1 MTNIIIHGIQIHDCK
16 PVGNTNVR
24 DSLGHFRYRGVFF
37 FFFFFW
43 VDKKLGYI
51 FIRPKQKNKFVTSLS
66 TWSTIMGRM
75 SSTHILQ
82 FDRFL
87 AILAIK

>member
-37 FFFFFW
+37 FFFFGLIRNL
-43 VDKKLGYI
+43 DI
-51 FIRPKQKNKFVTSLS
+51 FSLDRNRKTSLL
-66 TWSTIMGRM
+66 
-75 SSTHILQ
+75 HL
-82 FDRFL
+82 
-87 AILAIK
+87 

>member
-37 FFFFFW
+37 FFFFFFGLIRNL
-43 VDKKLGYI
+43 DI
-51 FIRPKQKNKFVTSLS
+51 FSLDRNRKTSLL
-66 TWSTIMGRM
+66 
-75 SSTHILQ
+75 HL
-82 FDRFL
+82 
-87 AILAIK
+87 